1 MIKRS
6 LFKKRI
12 VSSYDF
18 RVLADEE
25 LYMVIGG
32 TGFLESEGTEAE
44 PEVQCDASNSGSA
57 EEKLADLASQAVT
70 SVETPF
76 ESAPVETTFESAP
89 VETTFESATVDTPV
103 ETPVETPFESNT
115 TPTSE
120 TTTIDDQIN
129 AIQSSMDSNTNEAQT
144 SAADSVLNSYTEG
157 IENRNES
164 ADNSPTVD
172 INAQAEQAI
181 SIQMTDMRS
190 QAVGLVGQ
198 DPSVVSVANKTEA
211 TAALKVID
219 NALQRQLNQ
228 QATIDAV
235 NNRLQFESTNLT
247 VESYNLQ
254 SAESTYRDADM
265 AKEMTELTKNNIMM
279 QSATAMLA
287 QATQQNQN
295 NLSLLQ

>member
-32 TGFLESEGTEAE
+32 TGSLESEGTEAA
-44 PEVQCDASNSGSA
+44 PEVQCDASNSGSD
-57 EEKLADLASQAVT
+57 EEKLADLASQAVA
-70 SVETPF
+70 SVEVSV
-76 ESAPVETTFESAP
+76 ESAPVE
-89 VETTFESATVDTPV
+89 SATF
-103 ETPVETPFESNT
+103 ETPVESNT

-190 QAVGLVGQ
+190 QAVGLAGQ

-235 NNRLQFESTNLT
+235 NNRLQFESPNLT

>member
-25 LYMVIGG
+25 LIMVIGG
-32 TGFLESEGTEAE
+32 TGSLESEGTEVE
-44 PEVQCDASNSGSA
+44 PEVQCDASNSGSD
-57 EEKLADLASQAVT
+57 EEKLADLASQAVA
-70 SVETPF
+70 SVEVPV
-76 ESAPVETTFESAP
+76 ESAPVETP
-89 VETTFESATVDTPV
+89 V
-103 ETPVETPFESNT
+103 ESNT

-144 SAADSVLNSYTEG
+144 NAADSVLNSYTEG

-181 SIQMTDMRS
+181 LIQMTDMRS

-265 AKEMTELTKNNIMM
+265 AKEMTELTTNNIMM